1 MRRTALVLGVALV
14 FLVAVGEGR
23 PVFESIGDAV
33 EGIGDGIGDFF
44 EGVGDFFSGIFS
56 SRSGTIQSSPAPP
69 RLPPGLPPTAITPE
83 FTVPDNSDTV
93 PDLTLQ
99 VDPTQNFVVPPDSHL
114 SPELIASPQ
123 GPLTLEQAINS
134 NNVRLVVDN

>member
-1 MRRTALVLGVALV
+1 MRSRTALVLALV
-14 FLVAVGEGR
+14 SLVAVAEGR
-23 PVFESIGDAV
+23 PVFEAIGDAV

-44 EGVGDFFSGIFS
+44 EGVGDFFSGIFTGRS
-56 SRSGTIQSSPAPP
+56 SISRSSPAPP

-83 FTVPDNSDTV
+83 FTVPDNSNTV
-93 PDLTLQ
+93 PDLTLHA
-99 VDPTQNFVVPPDSHL
+99 DPTQNFVVPPVSHL

-134 NNVRLVVDN
+134 NNVRLVVD